1 MCNNFQKYSWE
12 QKNYCTLMSYHPSIT
27 SANTKEVIF
36 IILFQSPLQKH
47 KKVNLLLSIEL
58 MDLMTVGLMLQNLK
72 ESKQGRK
79 IFNDE
84 LMNLKS
90 RTFIRPD
97 LGSLYPQDISHSNL
111 ELREVILYKSKQSNQ
126 NQLICALE
134 KISLETRQYG
144 YQRTPLDSH
153 FQDLTF

>member
-111 ELREVILYKSKQSNQ
+111 ELREVMLIMTSSAIDKMFEIYTFYENRTEICIL
-126 NQLICALE
+126 LE
-134 KISLETRQYG
+134 NRFEIYNIL
-144 YQRTPLDSH
+144 
-153 FQDLTF
+153 